1 MSKITLDKVRESAK
15 RIIAEFGDDYT
26 YEPVP
31 KEGYADPTCQ
41 YTFEDAPSCLA
52 GHILFDLGIPV
63 ETLAEFDRLDIPAHD
78 LGEEIDEIN
87 PLASEYLGILQR
99 AQDAGHPWGWALGSA
114 ENRFEA

>member
-1 MSKITLDKVRESAK
+1 MSEITLDKVRESAK
-15 RIIAEFGDDYT
+15 KIVDEFGAGHIYN
-26 YEPVP
+26 PVRKDGANGP
-31 KEGYADPTCQ
+31 ECQ
-41 YTFEDAPSCLA
+41 YTFEDAPSCLV
-52 GHILFDLGIPV
+52 GHILFDLGIPA